1 LVGKRKQ
8 ENRDLLLQTT
18 ADEVEKML
26 DREQEFTDPHKRW
39 LRDELPGL
47 LAEGVARAEQTRG
60 REKVV
65 RLAKVIGH
73 AIAVGPLESA
83 DLAGE
88 MMRVAVELSDQDV
101 AVLRDMS
108 KVQAHELQHRAG
120 RPDINDANA
129 TWARLEK
136 ESEFFRSGAEIY
148 SVCLKLQSFGLV
160 MAVERIATTL
170 GLQSA
175 PYILLPRGIQFLE
188 YIVGAA
194 ADGA

>member
-1 LVGKRKQ
+1 
-8 ENRDLLLQTT
+8 
-18 ADEVEKML
+18 ML
-26 DREQEFTDPHKRW
+26 DREQEFTEQQKRW
-39 LRDELPGL
+39 VRDELPGL
-47 LAEGVARAEQTRG
+47 LAEGIARAEQARG
-60 REKVV
+60 REKVI

-73 AIAVGPLESA
+73 AIAIGPLGSA

-101 AVLRDMS
+101 AVLRDMR
-108 KVQAHELQHRAG
+108 KVQADGLERRLG

-136 ESEFFRSGAEIY
+136 EFEFFRSGAEIY

-175 PYILLPRGIQFLE
+175 PYALLPRGIQFLE
-188 YIVGAA
+188 YIMGAPG
-194 ADGA
+194 DGP